1 MILHEAASI
10 GSRTIIAVQISSE
23 HAQHRHQL
31 PAVMRSMGNA
41 PDHYPG
47 SRALHIEELH
57 ILFPPGLILRP
68 QLGQALSAILGIP
81 LHKLQPCFH
90 LRQRRRAHINPQHVA
105 KPQVFAHGLM
115 HHLLMHVASPRVALP
130 RTHRQILVAK
140 FAPHTDDFHA
150 LGRIRLDKKCVSHS
164 RKWYPNSPQ
173 PTPMSRLSQP
183 LRIAIDTGGTFTDC
197 VWIEAATGNLRMLKV
212 FSTPADPSQAIVDA
226 ISKIDSSGEFVILH
240 GTTVGTNTLLER
252 KGARTALI
260 TTAGFE
266 DAIEIG
272 RQARPK
278 LYDFFFDRVEPLVP
292 GELRF
297 GIDERTAAD
306 GEIITAVTPQALEAL
321 VEQVRVGKPQSVA
334 ISLLF
339 SFANPSN
346 EKAVADALQPL
357 AAPLSISHQI
367 LPEFREYERTSTVVI
382 NAYLQ
387 PVMQGYLN
395 NLERATICL
404 GDKSTKA
411 PRASQTDAPRI
422 FVMQSSGGIAALASA
437 AQEPVRTVLSGPAGG
452 VVGAAASARGS
463 GFENI
468 IAFDMGG
475 TSTDVSLVE
484 GEIKTANE
492 AQIAGLPVS
501 VPMLDIHTV
510 GAGGGSLARFDA
522 AGVLRVGPESAG
534 ADPGPICYGR
544 GLQPTVTDANLLL
557 GRLQTTRFLG
567 GDFTLDLER
576 TRNIT
581 EEWLK
586 KQSSNLQLE
595 TFAAGVIRV
604 VNATMEK
611 AIRVVSVERGRDPRQ
626 FALVAFGGAGGLHAC
641 ALADALSIPHVIVP
655 AFPGAL
661 SALGILASDVVKD
674 YSRTVLWRTAAD
686 IPLAKLNQEFA
697 RLEKIA
703 ARDFRKESWQ
713 GKPQYGRSVDTRYRG
728 QGYELNIPFT
738 KNLAWD
744 FEREHQR
751 RYGYTHQR
759 EIELVTLRLRA
770 VLKTKASAAPFSSQR
785 PERDVA
791 DTSVGSPVW
800 FDGKKLKTKIYERQ
814 ELRRGTKYLGPAV
827 VAEYSAT
834 TVIPPGV
841 RFHLDKAGNLIIY
854 L

>member
-1 MILHEAASI
+1 MQRPKILH
-10 GSRTIIAVQISSE
+10 
-23 HAQHRHQL
+23 
-31 PAVMRSMGNA
+31 
-41 PDHYPG
+41 
-47 SRALHIEELH
+47 
-57 ILFPPGLILRP
+57 
-68 QLGQALSAILGIP
+68 
-81 LHKLQPCFH
+81 
-90 LRQRRRAHINPQHVA
+90 
-105 KPQVFAHGLM
+105 
-115 HHLLMHVASPRVALP
+115 
-130 RTHRQILVAK
+130 
-140 FAPHTDDFHA
+140 
-150 LGRIRLDKKCVSHS
+150 
-164 RKWYPNSPQ
+164 
-173 PTPMSRLSQP
+173 
-183 LRIAIDTGGTFTDC
+183 IAIDTGGTFTDC
-197 VWIEAATGNLRMLKV
+197 VWIEGGRLRMLKV
-212 FSTPADPSQAIVDA
+212 FSTPADPSQAIVEA
-226 ISKIDSSGEFVILH
+226 IDKITADGKFVLLH

-252 KGARTALI
+252 KGARTALV

-292 GELRF
+292 SELRV
-297 GIDERTAAD
+297 GIEERTGAD
-306 GEIITAVTPQALEAL
+306 GEILTAVTPEGLERLSERVRAL
-321 VEQVRVGKPQSVA
+321 KPQSVA

-339 SFANPSN
+339 SFANPNN
-346 EKAVADALQPL
+346 EKAVAEALKPL
-357 AAPLSISHQI
+357 GIPLSISHQI

-387 PVMQGYLN
+387 PVMQRYLN
-395 NLERATICL
+395 NLERAL
-404 GDKSTKA
+404 GQEPGRGRNRPS
-411 PRASQTDAPRI
+411 DAETPRI
-422 FVMQSSGGIAALASA
+422 FVMQSSGGITAIASA

-452 VVGAAASARGS
+452 VVGAAASARAS

-484 GEIKTANE
+484 GEIKTAND
-492 AQIAGLPVS
+492 AQIAGFPIS

-557 GRLQTTRFLG
+557 GRLQATRFLG
-567 GDFTLDLER
+567 GDFNLDIER
-576 TRNIT
+576 ARRIT
-581 EEWLK
+581 EEWLE
-586 KQSSNLQLE
+586 KQGSNLSLE
-595 TFAAGVIRV
+595 KFAAGVIRV

-674 YSRTVLWRTAAD
+674 YSRTVLWRAAGD
-686 IPLAKLNQEFA
+686 IPVAKLNQEFA
-697 RLEKIA
+697 RLEKA
-703 ARDFRKESWQ
+703 ATRDFLGESWQ
-713 GKPQYGRSVDTRYRG
+713 GKPEFGRSVDVRYRG

-738 KNLAWD
+738 RNLVKD
-744 FEREHQR
+744 FSREHQR

-770 VLKTKASAAPFSSQR
+770 VLKTKDKIVTGSTRR
-785 PERDVA
+785 PAHGRKDPSGVTPA
-791 DTSVGSPVW
+791 W
-800 FDGKKLKTKIYERQ
+800 FDGKKLTTRIYEREQ
-814 ELRRGTKYLGPAV
+814 LRSGTKYSGPAI

-841 RFHLDKAGNLIIY
+841 RFHPDQARNLIIS
-854 L
+854 LRSFVE